1 MKPLPYLIFA
11 VLCLNCGKNNTS
23 DKKENVARHD
33 IVGTWKMIYAEIE
46 KNDSLEIKD
55 LSKSSFIKIIN
66 NSHFSFFNQDE
77 LDARNSYGGAGT
89 YSVKGN
95 QYVET
100 LSYTSADAIR
110 NHVFSFTIKIAGDT
124 LIQSGIEEVKKAGI
138 KQEIIEKYIRINQ
151 SAF

>member
-1 MKPLPYLIFA
+1 MKPLPYLIIAF
-11 VLCLNCGKNNTS
+11 LCLSCSNKKTS
-23 DKKENVARHD
+23 TNKESEVQHD
-33 IVGTWKMIYAEIE
+33 IVGTWKMIYAEIK
-46 KNDSLEIKD
+46 KNDSLEVKN

-100 LSYTSADAIR
+100 LIYTSAEAIR
-110 NHVFSFTIKIAGDT
+110 NHVFTFTIKIAGDT

-138 KQEIIEKYIRINQ
+138 KQEIIEKYIRIN
-151 SAF
+151 